1 MTRDDIKRMAREA
14 NLWMT
19 SDERIAAVE
28 RFAALVAAAEREAC
42 ATVCEKQ
49 IKSYMSK
56 QYTTDP
62 LGGFRERFAAEQC
75 AAAIRARG
83 EVPR

>member
-83 EVPR
+83 EA

>member
-1 MTRDDIKRMAREA
+1 MNRDDIFRMSHEA
-14 NLWMT
+14 GLKTPWDLM
-19 SDERIAAVE
+19 EYQWK
-28 RFAALVAAAEREAC
+28 FAALVAAAEREAC
-42 ATVCEKQ
+42 AKVCEKQ

-62 LGGFRERFAAEQC
+62 LGGFREKFAAEQC

-83 EVPR
+83 EV